1 MLLEAKWQFPPQ
13 QLGTRAR
20 RKQTPLSPSRGLGS
34 DAQFSSLLL
43 SFPQNQPWWSPN
55 TFWFNLLV
63 LLRNLLTVTNW
74 INLPRAKQRCFQR
87 FWHRLGDQKLR
98 PALQGCISNLIA
110 EGNVG
115 YLTLPLNCLSVNA
128 GSWTAPHLPVETSK
142 RRGAANWAS
151 PSLALPEPPPAIARG
166 CLGDF

>member
-1 MLLEAKWQFPPQ
+1 MAVSTPAAGHEGTQKADSPESLEGPW
-13 QLGTRAR
+13 LRCTV
-20 RKQTPLSPSRGLGS
+20 LINSP
-34 DAQFSSLLL
+34 SLLL
-43 SFPQNQPWWSPN
+43 SFPQNQPWWSPS

-63 LLRNLLTVTNW
+63 LLRNLLTVTNG

-115 YLTLPLNCLSVNA
+115 YLTLPLNWLSVNA

-151 PSLALPEPPPAIARG
+151 PSLALPEPPCPAISRG